1 MIRTKWL
8 ISGIAAFMIILGA
21 AGFSIAGDVPSI
33 KFSCSAQLYNILQK
47 QTLDAFTQTTGIG
60 VDLTISSSE
69 AALFRLYHSVSDVAG
84 SAERLVFPKGE
95 YGYVESRICQAP
107 IVVITHPD
115 IAVDNLTTEQ
125 LRDIFSGKITNW
137 KEVGGAPEDIVVVVP
152 DKNTAAYR
160 NFSKLALRRF
170 DINYSIM
177 TYRSTM
183 VVDVVRHLPGSIS
196 FITKGA
202 NSRDAAVKI
211 LKVDGIAHADTS
223 YPYFQTFNL
232 VTRGYP
238 KGVEKEFVDFVRS
251 NKIAAMFLENGITP
265 IEP

>member
-1 MIRTKWL
+1 MKRSKRFFIV
-8 ISGIAAFMIILGA
+8 IAAMVIVLGTV
-21 AGFSIAGDVPSI
+21 GLTVAGDGPSI
-33 KFSCSAQLYNILQK
+33 KFSCSAQFYNILQK
-47 QTLDAFTQTTGIG
+47 QTLDAFTKATGIG
-60 VDLTISSSE
+60 VDLTVSSSE

-84 SAERLVFPKGE
+84 SAEQLVFPKGE
-95 YGYVESRICQAP
+95 YGYVESRVCQAP

-137 KEVGGAPEDIVVVVP
+137 KEVGGAPADIVVVVP
-152 DKNTAAYR
+152 DKSTAAYR

-183 VVDVVRHLPGSIS
+183 VVDVVGHLPGSIS

-202 NSRDAAVKI
+202 NSRDTAVKI
-211 LKVDGIAHADTS
+211 LKVDEIAYTDTS
-223 YPYFQTFNL
+223 YPYFQT
-232 VTRGYP
+232 VQPGHQ
-238 KGVEKEFVDFVRS
+238 
-251 NKIAAMFLENGITP
+251 GIP
-265 IEP
+265 EGCGKRIYRLYQIE